1 MSINVFEVSSEINIM
16 IWPRS
21 LPAILQSVTLKSN
34 GSFVSVTKEVGVPED
49 LEVRS
54 CKRFFL
60 LDACLQNE
68 SQPNT
73 ALENL
78 DLVVYF
84 HTTLATKN

>member
-1 MSINVFEVSSEINIM
+1 VSIIVFQVSSEIQHND
-16 IWPRS
+16 PNEKFYQ
-21 LPAILQSVTLKSN
+21 LFCKALTLKSN

-68 SQPNT
+68 S
-73 ALENL
+73 
-78 DLVVYF
+78 
-84 HTTLATKN
+84 